1 VYSIRCKYLALLII
15 IITVTLFGL
24 FLFILYMTPI
34 YLSNDAIAIS
44 LAIFFGFVSL
54 AVAVLFGLS
63 DKVRD
68 FLLETKKG
76 QIDEKIAM
84 LYVYTMNVYSWKS
97 PNYNMNFVL
106 EIILSDIRSIGRIR
120 RSIKDE
126 QLENMLVAKNALLA
140 EMRAADFG
148 NQANRIE
155 IAFKS
160 FAL

>member
-1 VYSIRCKYLALLII
+1 
-15 IITVTLFGL
+15 
-24 FLFILYMTPI
+24 
-34 YLSNDAIAIS
+34 
-44 LAIFFGFVSL
+44 
-54 AVAVLFGLS
+54 
-63 DKVRD
+63 
-68 FLLETKKG
+68 
-76 QIDEKIAM
+76 M

-106 EIILSDIRSIGRIR
+106 ERILSDIRSIGRIR